1 MPSSRRK
8 PEAAATS
15 HWRFRPVSQW
25 SHESVGYQ
33 QSGVRDYGK
42 LEFTS
47 RVQKPTRPAPSRCD
61 VLP

>member
-8 PEAAATS
+8 PEAAMTS

-25 SHESVGYQ
+25 PHESVRCQRAGL
-33 QSGVRDYGK
+33 RDYGK
-42 LEFTS
+42 LEFPS
-47 RVQKPTRPAPSRCD
+47 RVQKPTRSAPNRCD

>member
-8 PEAAATS
+8 PEVAMPS
-15 HWRFRPVSQW
+15 RWRFRPVSQW
-25 SHESVGYQ
+25 PHESVGYQ
-33 QSGVRDYGK
+33 QVGLTDYGK

-47 RVQKPTRPAPSRCD
+47 RVPRCAPIDCD